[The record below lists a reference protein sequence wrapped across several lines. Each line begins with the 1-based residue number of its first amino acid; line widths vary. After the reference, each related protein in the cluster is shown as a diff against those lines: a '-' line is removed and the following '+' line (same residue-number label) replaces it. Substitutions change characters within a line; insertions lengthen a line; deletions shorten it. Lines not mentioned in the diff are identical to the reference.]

1 MLDKLLGLLDHKE
14 KLGLKEKP
22 VLLEQTAL
30 KDLLE
35 QTALKDL
42 LEQTD

>member
-1 MLDKLLGLLDHKE
+1 MLDKLLVLLDHKE

-22 VLLEQTAL
+22 VLLEQL
-30 KDLLE
+30 EKLEHKDLL
-35 QTALKDL
+35 DL